1 MEISQY
7 QIILVNLDPTIG
19 SEIKKTRPC
28 VVISP
33 NEMNRYLQTTV
44 IAPMTT
50 SSKSYPTRVEIKH
63 ENKIGWIVLD
73 QIRTI
78 DKQRI
83 IKDLGKLSKPEI
95 KDVKAIL
102 KETYID

>member
-1 MEISQY
+1 MEVTQY

-19 SEIKKTRPC
+19 SEINKTRPC

-33 NEMNRYLQTTV
+33 DEMNKYLRTIV

-50 SSKSYPTRVEIKH
+50 SSKNFPTRVEVKH

-78 DKQRI
+78 DRLRVVKT
-83 IKDLGKLSKPEI
+83 LGRLTKPEI
-95 KDVKAIL
+95 KEVKSIL

>member
-1 MEISQY
+1 M
-7 QIILVNLDPTIG
+7 
-19 SEIKKTRPC
+19 
-28 VVISP
+28 VISP
-33 NEMNRYLQTTV
+33 NEMNRYLQTIV

-63 ENKIGWIVLD
+63 ENKIGWIVLN
-73 QIRTI
+73 QIQTI

-95 KDVKAIL
+95 KEVKAIL

>member
-1 MEISQY
+1 
-7 QIILVNLDPTIG
+7 
-19 SEIKKTRPC
+19 
-28 VVISP
+28 
-33 NEMNRYLQTTV
+33 MNRYLQTIV

-63 ENKIGWIVLD
+63 ENKIGWVVLD

-95 KDVKAIL
+95 KEVKAIL